1 MALPGVWLRFSR
13 ALRTIAGQAPP
24 SMGILQARI
33 LKGVAKPFSRRSS
46 LPRARNCCLFRLLQA
61 DSLPLVTPG
70 KPLGVWG
77 PTAEANSRRSGW
89 TCHHCLLGAALGSA
103 WCRFL
108 GEAGRSRVD
117 RAGRLWVLP
126 APLRAHCSP
135 HGVSSPW
142 NPRLSHSPWGGPGS
156 GHALPAAPRPLPSF
170 FCSRLL
176 THQREN
182 RGQWAI
188 DFFLFLFPFL
198 HSPNRSLHG
207 QTPFPHSEK
216 KGGGWL
222 LSLKAGRR
230 KERGEGRN
238 TAIRPRY

>member
-1 MALPGVWLRFSR
+1 
-13 ALRTIAGQAPP
+13 
-24 SMGILQARI
+24 MGILQARI
-33 LKGVAKPFSRRSS
+33 LKGVARPSSRRSS

-70 KPLGVWG
+70 KLFGVGG
-77 PTAEANSRRSGW
+77 PTPEANSRRGGW
-89 TCHHCLLGAALGSA
+89 TCSYCLLGAALGSA

-126 APLRAHCSP
+126 APWELTASPTESAHLGT
-135 HGVSSPW
+135 HGYP
-142 NPRLSHSPWGGPGS
+142 PPPGGGPGS

-188 DFFLFLFPFL
+188 DFLLFLFPFL
-198 HSPNRSLHG
+198 HSPNLSLHA

-230 KERGEGRN
+230 QERGEGRN